1 MVGMTE
7 QKKQQHTPMMQQF
20 LGIKAEHPDI
30 LLFYRMGDFYE
41 LFYDD
46 AKKAAELLDITLT
59 HRGQSAG
66 EPIPMAGV
74 PYHAADSYLARLIK
88 LGESIAICE
97 QIGDPATSKG
107 PVERK
112 VVRIVTPGT
121 VTEAGLLDERQNNLL
136 VAIHPDN
143 GNNCE
148 HYGIASLDM
157 SSGRFCVMELDS
169 TTALDA
175 ELQRL
180 QPAELVIAEGVTNPS
195 YNTCLKTLAPWQ
207 FDSSAARQRLCEHFG
222 TNDLHGFGCEELE
235 LGICAA
241 GALMQYARDTQHSE
255 LPHIRALQSE
265 PLADMVQ
272 LDATTRRNLEIDINL
287 SGGTEHTLR
296 GLIDKTT
303 TAMGARL
310 LQRWLNRPLRD
321 HDRLRQRYDAIDTL
335 REQERFS
342 DIASTL
348 RHIADLQ
355 RILARI
361 ALRSARPRDLSNL
374 RDSLAALPELREHIQ
389 ALPSQLITHLHNNIN
404 VHPELYALL
413 DKALVD
419 TPPLVLRDGGVFDD
433 GFDEELDAL
442 RNTSRDAD
450 QYLLDLEA
458 REQKRTGI
466 STLKVGYNRVH
477 GYYIE
482 LGRGHADKVPAD
494 YQRRQTLKA
503 SERYILP
510 ELKEFEDQVLSS
522 RDRALA
528 KEKALYAELLER
540 IATEL
545 DALQTSANA
554 VATLDVLQNLAE
566 RARTLNFAAPEL
578 VNEPIIEMRGGRH
591 IVVEQALTEAF
602 IPNNAQLDREQH
614 MLIITGPNMGGKS
627 TYMRQLALNILLAHI
642 GSHIPADS
650 AKIGTIDRIFTRIGA
665 SDDLA
670 SGRSTFMVEMTE
682 TANILHNATANSLVL
697 MDEIGRG
704 TSTYDGLAL
713 AWACAE
719 YLADKDGPFT
729 LFATHY
735 FELTE
740 LAETH
745 PHMANVHFSA
755 AEHAQG
761 IVFLHEVHEG
771 AASRSYGIQVAAL
784 AGLPEKVLNAAN
796 ARLSEL
802 ENSPTPDTEQATITS
817 RTHPV
822 QTQLEQLNPD
832 DLSPKQAL
840 EMLYHLKKLVDS

>member
-1 MVGMTE
+1 MSKS
-7 QKKQQHTPMMQQF
+7 QSQLDNHTPMMRQYMR
-20 LGIKAEHPDI
+20 IKAENPDI

-46 AKKAAELLDITLT
+46 AKRAADLLDITLT
-59 HRGQSAG
+59 HRGASAG

-112 VVRIVTPGT
+112 VVRIITPGT

-136 VAIHPDN
+136 VAVHRHDSK
-143 GNNCE
+143 GADR
-148 HYGIASLDM
+148 YGIASLDM
-157 SSGRFCVMELDS
+157 SSGRCCVMELDS
-169 TTALDA
+169 STALHA

-180 QPAELVIAEGVTNPS
+180 QPAELVIAEGVTEPD
-195 YNTCLKTLAPWQ
+195 YTTCIKTLAPWH
-207 FDSSAARQRLCEHFG
+207 FEHTAARQRLCEQFG
-222 TNDLHGFGCEELE
+222 TSDLHGFGCEDLE
-235 LGICAA
+235 LAVSAA
-241 GALMQYARDTQHSE
+241 GALLQYARDTQCSE
-255 LPHIRALQSE
+255 LPHVGALQTE
-265 PLADMVQ
+265 PLADSVQ
-272 LDATTRRNLEIDINL
+272 IDATTRRNLEIDINL

-296 GLIDKTT
+296 ALIDKTA

-321 HDRLRQRYDAIDTL
+321 HDRLRQRYEAISCLRDQERYTDIAVTL
-335 REQERFS
+335 RN
-342 DIASTL
+342 
-348 RHIADLQ
+348 IADLQ

-374 RDSLAALPELREHIQ
+374 RDSLAVLPALREHIQ
-389 ALPSQLITHLHNNIN
+389 GQPSGLIARLHDGIDTHTDLHS
-404 VHPELYALL
+404 LL
-413 DKALVD
+413 DKALVE
-419 TPPLVLRDGGVFDD
+419 TPPLMLRDGGVFGE
-433 GFDEELDAL
+433 GFDDELDAL

-458 REQKRTGI
+458 REQQRTGI

-522 RDRALA
+522 RERAQA
-528 KEKALYAELLER
+528 KEKALYAEMLER
-540 IATEL
+540 IATQL
-545 DALQTSANA
+545 DTLQTTANA
-554 VATLDVLQNLAE
+554 VASLDVLQNLAE
-566 RARTLNFAAPEL
+566 RASNLDFTAPEL
-578 VNEPIIEMRGGRH
+578 VNEPVIDIRDGRH
-591 IVVEQALTEAF
+591 IVVEQALTEPF
-602 IPNNAQLDREQH
+602 IANDAYLDRDTH

-627 TYMRQLALNILLAHI
+627 TYMRQLALIILLAHI
-642 GSHIPADS
+642 GSHIPASS
-650 AKIGTIDRIFTRIGA
+650 AKIGSIDRIFTRIGA

-682 TANILHNATANSLVL
+682 TANILHNATSNSLVL

-719 YLADKDGPFT
+719 YLADKDGPYT

-735 FELTE
+735 FELTA

-745 PHMANVHFSA
+745 PHMANIHFSA
-755 AEHAQG
+755 AEHTQG
-761 IVFLHEVHEG
+761 IVFLHEVHKG
-771 AASRSYGIQVAAL
+771 AASRSYGLQVAAL
-784 AGLPEKVLNAAN
+784 AGLPEQVLKAAN
-796 ARLSEL
+796 ARLAEL
-802 ENSPTPDTEQATITS
+802 ESTPAPVISTDSEPETPHPLQANLQAL
-817 RTHPV
+817 HPD
-822 QTQLEQLNPD
+822 E
-832 DLSPKQAL
+832 LSPKQAL
-840 EMLYHLKKLVDS
+840 DALYHLKKLSES

>member
-1 MVGMTE
+1 MSKS
-7 QKKQQHTPMMQQF
+7 QSQLDNHTPMMRQY
-20 LGIKAEHPDI
+20 LRIKAENPDI
-30 LLFYRMGDFYE
+30 LMFYRMGDFYE

-46 AKKAAELLDITLT
+46 AKRAADLLDITLT
-59 HRGQSAG
+59 HRGASAG

-112 VVRIVTPGT
+112 VVRIITPGT

-136 VAIHPDN
+136 VAVHRHDSKD
-143 GNNCE
+143 GE
-148 HYGIASLDM
+148 HYGLASLDM
-157 SSGRFCVMELDS
+157 SSGRCCVMELDS
-169 TTALDA
+169 ATALHA

-180 QPAELVIAEGVTNPS
+180 QPAELVIAEGMTEPG
-195 YNTCLKTLAPWQ
+195 YNTCIKTLAPWH
-207 FDSSAARQRLCEHFG
+207 FEHTAAKQRLCEQFG
-222 TNDLHGFGCEELE
+222 TSDLHGFGCEELE
-235 LGICAA
+235 LAISAA
-241 GALMQYARDTQHSE
+241 GALLQYARDTQCSE
-255 LPHIRALQSE
+255 LPHVGALQTE
-265 PLADMVQ
+265 PLADSVQ
-272 LDATTRRNLEIDINL
+272 LDATTRRNLEIDLNL

-296 GLIDKTT
+296 DLIDKTS

-321 HDRLRQRYDAIDTL
+321 HDRLRQRYAAISRL
-335 REQERFS
+335 REQQRYAE
-342 DIASTL
+342 IATTL
-348 RHIADLQ
+348 RNISDLQ

-374 RDSLAALPELREHIQ
+374 RDSLAVLPALREQIHGQ
-389 ALPSQLITHLHNNIN
+389 SSELLKHLYDNIDA
-404 VHPELYALL
+404 HSELHALL
-413 DKALVD
+413 DNALVE
-419 TPPLVLRDGGVFDD
+419 TPPLVLRDGGVFGE
-433 GFDEELDAL
+433 GFDAELDAL

-458 REQKRTGI
+458 REQQRTGI

-522 RDRALA
+522 RERALA
-528 KEKALYAELLER
+528 KEKALYAEMLER

-545 DALQTSANA
+545 DTLQATANA

-566 RARTLNFAAPEL
+566 RASTLEFTAPEL
-578 VNEPIIEMRGGRH
+578 VSKPIIDIRGGRH
-591 IVVEQALTEAF
+591 IVVEQALSEPF
-602 IPNNAQLDREQH
+602 IANDARLDRDQH

-627 TYMRQLALNILLAHI
+627 TYMRQLALIILLAHI
-642 GSHIPADS
+642 GSHIPAQS
-650 AKIGTIDRIFTRIGA
+650 AEIGTIDRIFTRIGA

-719 YLADKDGPFT
+719 YLADKNGPYT

-735 FELTE
+735 FELTA
-740 LAETH
+740 LADTH
-745 PHMANVHFSA
+745 THMENIHFSA

-761 IVFLHEVHEG
+761 IVFLHEVHDG
-771 AASRSYGIQVAAL
+771 AASRSYGLQVAAL
-784 AGLPEKVLNAAN
+784 AGLPEDVLNAART
-796 ARLSEL
+796 RLAEL
-802 ENSPTPDTEQATITS
+802 ENMPAAAVQAPSAPEKPHPLQAHLQELHPDELT
-817 RTHPV
+817 
-822 QTQLEQLNPD
+822 
-832 DLSPKQAL
+832 PKQAL
-840 EMLYHLKKLVDS
+840 DALYHLKKLSKS